1 MRCIVKDNMLE
12 VIIND
17 VFDFSVANDLLNYCK
32 AHLKNSP
39 GASVRL
45 NLENVSEMKTCA
57 IGSILL
63 IYELCSSRLNIY
75 LMNCAPEINQL
86 FDSDILDGYLNK
98 TGVKPGKCAVCYGIV
113 PGV

>member
-32 AHLKNSP
+32 AHLKNFP
-39 GASVRL
+39 GSSIKLSLV
-45 NLENVSEMKTCA
+45 NVSEMKTCA

-63 IYELCSSRLNIY
+63 IYELCSTRLNID

-86 FDSDILDGYLNK
+86 FDSDILDDYLNK
-98 TGVKPGKCAVCYGIV
+98 TGVEPGRCAICYGIV
-113 PGV
+113 PSI